1 MTDPI
6 SLTILANVIA
16 QTAAGEAGKGL
27 WQALT
32 SLAHRVLGQNH
43 TTDAAVKQAEQGQ
56 HLDLAG
62 ALLVE
67 ATRTPQAA
75 ADVRAWMAEA
85 EQALAGRSGAITNVN
100 VGGTVGIQASH
111 VTGSRIV
118 LGGHDQGRTSRREL

>member
-1 MTDPI
+1 MTPI
-6 SLTILANVIA
+6 SLTALANLIA

-27 WQALT
+27 WQALAG
-32 SLAHRVLGQNH
+32 LAHRVLGHNH

-67 ATRTPQAA
+67 AARTPQAA
-75 ADVRAWMAEA
+75 DQVRAWMAEA
-85 EQALAGRSGAITNVN
+85 EQALAGRSSAITNVN
-100 VGGTVGIQASH
+100 VGGTVGIQAGH

-118 LGGHDQGRTSRREL
+118 IGGHDQDRTSRTDP